1 MTPND
6 GTVYNVMYVHY
17 DDDEKVHLISNIVE
31 SSMRVFEIDIELI
44 GDFLDGKKT
53 ATNYKI
59 GYFLNLSKGIIEDE
73 IPIITNNFLY
83 VVPVVL
89 DTHSDIT
96 LFYNKSY
103 WTVHANDRAL
113 DRLSVAPMLMFYICK
128 KHDPHY
134 MYASFTVDPAALMK
148 QDIVID
154 FTTELEIDLELFSLV
169 TSRKLNSYGIID
181 VKN

>member
-1 MTPND
+1 
-6 GTVYNVMYVHY
+6 MYVHY
-17 DDDEKVHLISNIVE
+17 DDDEKVHLISNIAD
-31 SSMRVFEIDIELI
+31 STMRVFEIDIALI
-44 GDFLDGKKT
+44 GDFLEDKKI
-53 ATNYKI
+53 ARNYKI

-73 IPIITNNFLY
+73 TPIIKNNFLY
-83 VVPVVL
+83 IVPVVP
-89 DTHSDIT
+89 DTHGDIT

-113 DRLSVAPMLMFYICK
+113 DRLSVAPRLMFYICK

-134 MYASFTVDPAALMK
+134 VYSTFTVDPILLMK
-148 QDIVID
+148 QDIVVD

-169 TSRKLNSYGIID
+169 TNKKLNSYGIIN